1 VAGSELDRELAVL
14 EAELK
19 RLETEYNMFF
29 AGRLPRPPWE
39 TRARVT
45 EMVKRLDRTPITNY
59 GQKFRFSTIQ
69 ARYATFID
77 LWDRGL
83 RAREE
88 GRPGPLGQGRTTSRT
103 DRTLHVATVSDPAA
117 EGDTLR
123 QLYERVV
130 DARRELGQESIP
142 FQKFQTLV
150 QSQVN
155 AFKAKGNSEVAFRV
169 SMKDGKVA
177 FTARAMKRTTKVP

>member
-1 VAGSELDRELAVL
+1 MADIVAPVTGTVW
-14 EAELK
+14 K
-19 RLETEYNMFF
+19 IET
-29 AGRLPRPPWE
+29 
-39 TRARVT
+39 
-45 EMVKRLDRTPITNY
+45 K
-59 GQKFRFSTIQ
+59 
-69 ARYATFID
+69 
-77 LWDRGL
+77 
-83 RAREE
+83 E
-88 GRPGPLGQGRTTSRT
+88 GAS
-103 DRTLHVATVSDPAA
+103 VA